1 MTSGGELPDDF
12 FYDLK
17 SFERETPTSELP
29 SSFAAPYHSFA
40 FESAKRSNLHYLD
53 EGATLLYAAGDSPP
67 PPPAPRRM
75 RISAHAHHPAA
86 LTASAHRRAPRGTA
100 VLTFTRHRR
109 APRPAPQ
116 ATICTS
122 STWRR

>member
-1 MTSGGELPDDF
+1 MTTTGGELPDDF

-40 FESAKRSNLHYLD
+40 FESAKRANLHYLD
-53 EGATLLYAAGDSPP
+53 EGATLLYAAGDSPFAPAPAPMRTRIPTHARTPPAGAHRHARYHGVRAP
-67 PPPAPRRM
+67 PPN
-75 RISAHAHHPAA
+75 
-86 LTASAHRRAPRGTA
+86 A
-100 VLTFTRHRR
+100 V
-109 APRPAPQ
+109 PRPQ
-116 ATICTS
+116 ETTCTS

>member
-1 MTSGGELPDDF
+1 MASGGELPDDF

-40 FESAKRSNLHYLD
+40 FESAKRSNLHYLN
-53 EGATLLYAAGDSPP
+53 EGATLLYAAGDY
-67 PPPAPRRM
+67 PPALRPQAL
-75 RISAHAHHPAA
+75 SVHAHRPSA
-86 LTASAHRRAPRGTA
+86 LTASAHRHAPRGTT
-100 VLTFTRHRR
+100 VLTFTRRR
-109 APRPAPQ
+109 RTLRPAPQ

>member
-1 MTSGGELPDDF
+1 MASGGELPDDF

-67 PPPAPRRM
+67 PPAPRRM
-75 RISAHAHHPAA
+75 RIPAHAHRP
-86 LTASAHRRAPRGTA
+86 ASAHRQRSPPRAAWYHGA
-100 VLTFTRHRR
+100 ITRRR
-109 APRPAPQ
+109 RTLRSAPQ